1 MQKITQEPK
10 NYNKI
15 MIVGEAP
22 GADEMKKR
30 IPFVGNEGQ
39 YLRDRLRRCKIDPSD
54 CFMTYAIHEKYPN
67 PKAIEEGKIALEIDI
82 KKWEPN
88 IIIAVGDEALKMLTS
103 EESIFKYRGFI
114 MPCTLV
120 DGYKV
125 LPTIHPGNI
134 FRGNSRYDI
143 VLQMDL
149 RKALGEADTRSIY
162 YPKRDIEVV
171 HGYNTAIKLL
181 NDLAHCTEP
190 HAVDIET
197 AGGWMVAYGIATS
210 PSQAYVIPK
219 ELLDV
224 PEVTQ
229 AVSRYAASPVP
240 KMFHNAL
247 YDVFHNAY
255 YYGIRNENIFF
266 DTMIGQHSAFPTLP
280 KSLAFCASIYTQQ
293 PYWKCLKGDCEV
305 LTLNGWKRFKDLNK
319 EETIMVST
327 FSGHLYFDKV
337 NLIKYKF
344 EGYGKSINT
353 LRHNCW
359 YTKNHRILN
368 ADTHKKSRRV
378 TEANDMTGRC
388 NIVSAGEYSQGTEQC
403 SYIKLLVAI
412 QADAAVRWDRSKEV
426 YFNLTKE
433 RKIKRLYEICEEL
446 GVEIS
451 VFNSGVRDRL
461 ECQVKGDVVN
471 EIVELLG
478 RDKNF
483 GSYMLNYNKETLN
496 AFLQELVLWDGWITY
511 NGAALNYS
519 SNNYNNIEWVATISH
534 LCGYTAHVMKAAGD
548 KWKCKKVSMKK
559 TEYISVKPYH
569 IKDEYYNG
577 DVYCVETD
585 PGFFLCRSNENIFI
599 TGNSE
604 GKEIIKDLQRNKI
617 VDWPAFYIYNG
628 KDCCLTH
635 EIWPKIQEEIDFW
648 QTQGTFDLMM
658 GCVRPALFA
667 MLTGFRVNHDKVSAF
682 ADDNE
687 RSLEV
692 LTHIKDE
699 TIGDINVGSH
709 VQLKKYLY
717 EDLDMPKQKFKGKV
731 TSDDKALEKL
741 ESYPTPH
748 KQRIGL
754 IREIKT
760 RTKRRDFYKV
770 KTNEDGRV
778 RFSMNICGTYTGR
791 WASSKSIT
799 GSGFNMQNQP
809 KDIRMFYEADP
820 GRIFIQMD
828 LSNAEARVV
837 AALCGDEKWL
847 RDFDIRDQHTFV
859 ASQLFGVPFEE
870 VTKIQRNKYAK
881 KVAHATHYLLGWS
894 LLSKILSC
902 SAKEAKQHKSEYYR
916 IRPKLDDWHH
926 RINTDVRKSR
936 YIRTCFGRV
945 IQFFG
950 PFFDSMITDAVAA
963 EPQSTSADYLG
974 HAILPI
980 SELSPI
986 WFHLQVHD
994 SVLVSVP
1001 DSLLTLESVM
1011 PEMKEITEQEIVVN
1025 GLPMIIPCDFEIGY
1039 NWKDL
1044 KEVKDLN
1051 NIKQVYESL
1060 ER

>member
-1 MQKITQEPK
+1 
-10 NYNKI
+10 
-15 MIVGEAP
+15 
-22 GADEMKKR
+22 
-30 IPFVGNEGQ
+30 
-39 YLRDRLRRCKIDPSD
+39 
-54 CFMTYAIHEKYPN
+54 
-67 PKAIEEGKIALEIDI
+67 
-82 KKWEPN
+82 
-88 IIIAVGDEALKMLTS
+88 
-103 EESIFKYRGFI
+103 
-114 MPCTLV
+114 
-120 DGYKV
+120 
-125 LPTIHPGNI
+125 
-134 FRGNSRYDI
+134 
-143 VLQMDL
+143 
-149 RKALGEADTRSIY
+149 
-162 YPKRDIEVV
+162 
-171 HGYNTAIKLL
+171 
-181 NDLAHCTEP
+181 
-190 HAVDIET
+190 
-197 AGGWMVAYGIATS
+197 
-210 PSQAYVIPK
+210 
-219 ELLDV
+219 
-224 PEVTQ
+224 
-229 AVSRYAASPVP
+229 
-240 KMFHNAL
+240 
-247 YDVFHNAY
+247 
-255 YYGIRNENIFF
+255 
-266 DTMIGQHSAFPTLP
+266 
-280 KSLAFCASIYTQQ
+280 
-293 PYWKCLKGDCEV
+293 
-305 LTLNGWKRFKDLNK
+305 
-319 EETIMVST
+319 
-327 FSGHLYFDKV
+327 
-337 NLIKYKF
+337 
-344 EGYGKSINT
+344 
-353 LRHNCW
+353 
-359 YTKNHRILN
+359 
-368 ADTHKKSRRV
+368 
-378 TEANDMTGRC
+378 
-388 NIVSAGEYSQGTEQC
+388 
-403 SYIKLLVAI
+403 
-412 QADAAVRWDRSKEV
+412 
-426 YFNLTKE
+426 
-433 RKIKRLYEICEEL
+433 
-446 GVEIS
+446 
-451 VFNSGVRDRL
+451 
-461 ECQVKGDVVN
+461 
-471 EIVELLG
+471 
-478 RDKNF
+478 
-483 GSYMLNYNKETLN
+483 
-496 AFLQELVLWDGWITY
+496 
-511 NGAALNYS
+511 
-519 SNNYNNIEWVATISH
+519 
-534 LCGYTAHVMKAAGD
+534 
-548 KWKCKKVSMKK
+548 
-559 TEYISVKPYH
+559 
-569 IKDEYYNG
+569 
-577 DVYCVETD
+577 
-585 PGFFLCRSNENIFI
+585 
-599 TGNSE
+599 
-604 GKEIIKDLQRNKI
+604 
-617 VDWPAFYIYNG
+617 
-628 KDCCLTH
+628 
-635 EIWPKIQEEIDFW
+635 
-648 QTQGTFDLMM
+648 
-658 GCVRPALFA
+658 
-667 MLTGFRVNHDKVSAF
+667 
-682 ADDNE
+682 
-687 RSLEV
+687 
-692 LTHIKDE
+692 
-699 TIGDINVGSH
+699 
-709 VQLKKYLY
+709 
-717 EDLDMPKQKFKGKV
+717 MPKQKFKGKV
-731 TSDDKALEKL
+731 TSNDKALEKL